1 MDGDNRPISQ
11 IFAEKAYDWT
21 QLEAAAQLLED
32 TKSLI
37 MSQRQAAL
45 GDMPVNKAEQ
55 IIKAS
60 QDWYD
65 HIVTIVNARTA
76 ANIAKMEL
84 ETIRMQANEQN
95 SQQANARLEMK
106 MTQ

>member
-1 MDGDNRPISQ
+1 MDGDNRPLSQ

-65 HIVTIVNARTA
+65 HVVTIVDARTA
-76 ANIAKMEL
+76 ANVAKMEL
-84 ETIRMQANEQN
+84 ETIKMQHSEWQ
-95 SQQANARLEMK
+95 SQQANARAELK
-106 MTQ
+106 LS